1 MRCDCIGSS
10 KQVPAFDKTMTK
22 NSSFSDSQADT
33 FSIEHARNMDSN
45 DSLSGFRERFHI
57 PLIGGEEAVYFTGNS
72 LGLQPK
78 SAKQAL
84 ETELEDWAKW
94 GVEGHFHAT
103 NPWVDYHERFTEG
116 LCHLTGAKPH
126 EVVAMNALTVNLHLL
141 LVSFYQPSGKRTKIV
156 CEAKAFPSDQ
166 YALASQIRFHG
177 GNPETDLIEIQPRP
191 GTHVIDEAD
200 IEAVLKEYG
209 DEIALV
215 LMGGVHYFSGQ
226 LLDMERI
233 ARAAH
238 AAGAYCGFDLAHAI
252 GNVVLNL
259 HDWNVD
265 FACWCSYKYLNSGPG
280 AVAGAFINEQHTG
293 REDIP
298 RLEGWWGHDAK
309 KRFLMEPTFES
320 MGTAEAWQMSNAP
333 VLNMAVHAVALD
345 LFLEAGLPALR
356 ERGDRLTAY
365 LEQAI
370 HDVALKNDIALEV
383 ITPADSQR
391 RGSQVSVIAHGYGKS
406 LFDQLSKKGV
416 VADWREPNAIRMAPV
431 PLYNS
436 FEDIARFHAIFLE
449 ATAS

>member
-1 MRCDCIGSS
+1 MTNNTSS
-10 KQVPAFDKTMTK
+10 SEPQA
-22 NSSFSDSQADT
+22 NEFSLEQA
-33 FSIEHARNMDSN
+33 RQLDSN
-45 DSLSGFRERFHI
+45 DPMREFRERFHI
-57 PLIGGEEAVYFTGNS
+57 PHMGGQEAIYLTGNS

-78 SAKQAL
+78 SAQKAL
-84 ETELEDWAKW
+84 KTELDDWAKW
-94 GVEGHFHAT
+94 GVEGHFHAQ
-103 NPWVDYHERFTEG
+103 NPWVDYHERFAAG
-116 LCHLTGAKPH
+116 LSHLTGGKPH

-166 YALASQIRFHG
+166 YALESQIRFHG
-177 GNPETDLIEIQPRP
+177 GNPETDLIEIQPRS
-191 GTHVIDEAD
+191 GKHFIEESD
-200 IEAVLKEYG
+200 IEAVLTESG
-209 DEIALV
+209 EEIALV

-233 ARAAH
+233 TRAAH
-238 AAGAYCGFDLAHAI
+238 EAGAYCGFDLAHAM
-252 GNVVLNL
+252 GNVVLEL
-259 HDWNVD
+259 HDWKVD

-280 AVAGAFINEQHTG
+280 AVAGAFIHEQHTQ
-293 REDIP
+293 RDDLP
-298 RLEGWWGHDAK
+298 RFEGWWGHDAQR
-309 KRFLMEPTFES
+309 RFLMEPKFES

-333 VLNMAVHAVALD
+333 VFNMAVHAVALD

-365 LEQAI
+365 LERAI
-370 HDVALKNDIALEV
+370 HDVAMQNGVTLEV
-383 ITPADSQR
+383 ITPSSPER
-391 RGSQVSVIAHGYGKS
+391 RGSQLSVIAHGYGKD
-406 LFDQLSKKGV
+406 LFDQLTEKGV